1 MFLSLTK
8 FLHLTSLPKKRDHC
22 DKMYVWGSGMPLSSI
37 KQETAL
43 YNLFTLKTAYFLSCV
58 KCCHQSWQRYLYFY
72 FFPIFSKESWDD
84 SAGAAGV
91 VESNTS
97 YASFGS
103 IPWHQAVSHYWR
115 KLEPPRSAWSPQS
128 EHAKADSG
136 ISFSESLEEPNLFLS
151 RETTVKCHRAP
162 NGKNNLGNKRV
173 KRGVQTKW
181 NSEMFNIIY
190 SYVYTAL

>member
-8 FLHLTSLPKKRDHC
+8 FLHLTSLPKKRDHW

-43 YNLFTLKTAYFLSCV
+43 YNLFTLKTAYFLSYV

-136 ISFSESLEEPNLFLS
+136 ISFSESLEEPNLCLS
-151 RETTVKCHRAP
+151 RETTVK
-162 NGKNNLGNKRV
+162 
-173 KRGVQTKW
+173 W
-181 NSEMFNIIY
+181 
-190 SYVYTAL
+190 